1 MFDAASLINSKEI
14 SNLKI
19 LIVPNSYS
27 QVSGSYFPFPLSGTQ
42 IKYENVEEE
51 NDTQ

>member
-1 MFDAASLINSKEI
+1 MFDAASLINSKEF
-14 SNLKI
+14 SNSKI

-27 QVSGSYFPFPLSGTQ
+27 QVSGSYLPFPLSGSQ
-42 IKYENVEEE
+42 IKYENIEVG